1 MEEESRWWLPPMVMR
16 QPEDIRY
23 LIETLAY
30 CTEIARPIGVDKE
43 TAERLIKCD
52 LATLQ
57 SVRRYLR
64 EAHGYDLLMET
75 LSADPALDAEE
86 RLVAKQKQILEMVY
100 RARELCDEHFAHE
113 EEEEEEEEEEGA
125 S

>member
-1 MEEESRWWLPPMVMR
+1 MEEESRWWLPAMVRR

-23 LIETLAY
+23 LLETLAY

-57 SVRRYLR
+57 GIRRYCR

-100 RARELCDEHFAHE
+100 RTRELCDEYFAKE
-113 EEEEEEEEEEGA
+113 EAEEEEEGEA
-125 S
+125 